1 MRSILPLDPATYRRH
16 AIHGEGRTWAETNC
30 YSDVVVE
37 LLHGLGHEPSAA
49 LAFTLTTDFD
59 VDQWTFF
66 KFRAEDIERLYGLG
80 IHEMAPWKPLAEH
93 LEEQVAAGRPVLV
106 ELDSYFLPDTAGT
119 AYKLA
124 HVKSTVAVNA
134 IDRAEHRL
142 GYFHNQGYHELHGQ
156 DFLDVLQVEGLVH
169 PRMLPPYI
177 EFVKPLPGRRALRG
191 AELLEASLERLR
203 HHLAARPPVN
213 PFVPFKAKFEADF
226 PGLLTADIEHFHAY
240 SFATFRQY
248 GACFELVA
256 TYLGWLAAQGVAVP
270 PAAIA
275 AFDEISRSTK
285 AFQFQLARAM
295 ARKRALDLAPLGESG
310 RRWDEGM
317 SALVEAFGR

>member
-1 MRSILPLDPATYRRH
+1 MRRIAPLDPATYRRH
-16 AIHGEGRTWAETNC
+16 PIHGEGRTWAETNC
-30 YSDVVVE
+30 YSDVIIE
-37 LLHGLGHEPSAA
+37 LLHGLGYEPTAA

-66 KFRAEDIERLYGLG
+66 KFRPEDLEQLFGLG
-80 IHEMAPWKPLAEH
+80 VHELAPWKPLVEH
-93 LEEQVAAGRPVLV
+93 LEENVAAGRPVLV
-106 ELDSYFLPDTAGT
+106 ELDSFFLPDTVGT

-124 HVKSTVAVNA
+124 HVKSTVAINA
-134 IDRAEHRL
+134 IDVAERRL
-142 GYFHNQGYHELHGQ
+142 GYFHNQGYHELSGQ
-156 DFLDVLQVEGLVH
+156 DFLDVFQVEGLVH

-177 EFVKPLPGRRALRG
+177 EFLKPVPGGRALQG
-191 AELLEASLERLR
+191 AALVDASVERLV
-203 HHLAARPPVN
+203 HHLRRRPPVN
-213 PFVPFKAKFEADF
+213 PFVPFKARFEQDF

-256 TYLGWLAAQGVAVP
+256 TYLGWLSAQGVAVP
-270 PAAIA
+270 AAAPA

-295 ARKRALDLAPLGESG
+295 ARKRPLDLAPLDESA

-317 SALVEAFGR
+317 TALIGAFGG